1 MHTVIVSLKA
11 QPGKGQVI
19 VDALAASLPDT
30 RAYAGCKLVE
40 TYVDEDDPDTI
51 ILWEK
56 WDERASQGTYMAWRG
71 TQTPSPELAGALAAA
86 PTFVH
91 YTLKPGV

>member
-1 MHTVIVSLKA
+1 M
-11 QPGKGQVI
+11 
-19 VDALAASLPDT
+19 
-30 RAYAGCKLVE
+30 
-40 TYVDEDDPDTI
+40 DEDDPDTI